1 METEGGRVGRR
12 EKESDR
18 ERERGGG
25 GHVARVD
32 QSRSTS

>member
-1 METEGGRVGRR
+1 METEGGRERGRK
-12 EKESDR
+12 KESDR
-18 ERERGGG
+18 ERGVG